1 MNGSNNYPNF
11 SFSMQNPSSGQMQN
25 QSSGQMD
32 RQMMPGQS
40 MQPAVYSSGDPNR
53 AARDFVLSLILRL
66 IPGFDIPPREN
77 FDTEELQGTFQQLL
91 SDNLG
96 AYLIGE
102 FLLGTNGMTTREGF
116 LVGVGRSY
124 ILLFDFNTRVFTM
137 CDAFSL
143 KFASFPYLD
152 ATSLQ
157 HYIPRRYLGEFENF
171 QGTSNQMGSNDRMNS
186 VGNNR

>member
-11 SFSMQNPSSGQMQN
+11 SYSMQNPSSQMQPGQMN
-25 QSSGQMD
+25 QQMI
-32 RQMMPGQS
+32 PGQS
-40 MQPAVYSSGDPNR
+40 MQQPVYSSGDPNR
-53 AARDFVLSLILRL
+53 VARDFVLSLILRL

-91 SDNLG
+91 ADNLG
-96 AYLIGE
+96 AYMIGE

-171 QGTSNQMGSNDRMNS
+171 PGANLRTDTNGQLGSSGTGR
-186 VGNNR
+186 